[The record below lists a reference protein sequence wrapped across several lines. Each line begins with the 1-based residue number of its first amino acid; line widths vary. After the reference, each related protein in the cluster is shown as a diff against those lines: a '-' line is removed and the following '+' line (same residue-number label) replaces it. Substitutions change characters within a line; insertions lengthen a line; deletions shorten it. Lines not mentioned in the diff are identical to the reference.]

1 MTEKHLWWNCAGSW
15 HIKDALLRP
24 DWLQFELSGAA
35 IIPLSTCCIMLYHFF
50 SITAGWPQHQYHAVP
65 MRNLH
70 QFAKP
75 FQAEPLLDQGQFGS
89 SKATDA
95 DAAETPA
102 LKVVAWVSANSLLE
116 SQGEKG
122 GGLWLKG
129 NAISIPMCHGSF
141 FWFGTGV
148 MMPLVLYKVLLVWR
162 CGFRRYQSWF
172 RSRNFWGR
180 LFGPVDG
187 CTMVDQFC
195 SHLTQQQFSGAGG
208 FKSTAR
214 AAWMRPLQ
222 TSAWLRMASHG
233 FAVMWIDARRRWNH
247 KGIPLALARVAL
259 LTLVLQ
265 V

>member
-1 MTEKHLWWNCAGSW
+1 MTEKHLWWNCTGSW

-172 RSRNFWGR
+172 RSRNFLRSTVWTRGWVYDGGSILFSSDSAAIFWCRGLQVYRESR
-180 LFGPVDG
+180 LDE
-187 CTMVDQFC
+187 
-195 SHLTQQQFSGAGG
+195 A
-208 FKSTAR
+208 
-214 AAWMRPLQ
+214 
-222 TSAWLRMASHG
+222 TSNQCMASHG